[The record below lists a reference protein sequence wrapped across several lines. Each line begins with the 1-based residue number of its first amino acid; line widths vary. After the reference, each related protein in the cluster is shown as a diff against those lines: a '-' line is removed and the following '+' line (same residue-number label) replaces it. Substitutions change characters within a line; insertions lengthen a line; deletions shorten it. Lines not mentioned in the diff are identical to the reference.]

1 MIMCIQ
7 NLVLIGLFVFKILS
21 KNLILTS
28 IKGRNSAANLPKF
41 ELIQA
46 VMHVLVTC
54 KNEEDPIKNEGARV
68 FTRFLPLQVYVD
80 FSRRPRAANSAVH
93 GPIWSN
99 FELGR
104 DFMVVLLTCKNE
116 EDPIKNRGARV
127 FTTLY
132 INFSD
137 ALGQITLESVAV
149 SGRNLNSSK
158 LSCMSSLPARMRM
171 IDSKMKELEC
181 SQDFSHYK
189 SMGIFPD
196 AQGQLTPQSLVRS
209 GRISNSSEML

>member
-28 IKGRNSAANLPKF
+28 IKGRHSVANLPKF

-46 VMHVLVTC
+46 FMHVLDTC

-68 FTRFLPLQVYVD
+68 FTRFLPL
-80 FSRRPRAANSAVH
+80 
-93 GPIWSN
+93 
-99 FELGR
+99 
-104 DFMVVLLTCKNE
+104 
-116 EDPIKNRGARV
+116 
-127 FTTLY
+127 Y
-132 INFSD
+132 I
-137 ALGQITLESVAV
+137 
-149 SGRNLNSSK
+149 
-158 LSCMSSLPARMRM
+158 
-171 IDSKMKELEC
+171 
-181 SQDFSHYK
+181 

-209 GRISNSSEML
+209 GRISNYFKML